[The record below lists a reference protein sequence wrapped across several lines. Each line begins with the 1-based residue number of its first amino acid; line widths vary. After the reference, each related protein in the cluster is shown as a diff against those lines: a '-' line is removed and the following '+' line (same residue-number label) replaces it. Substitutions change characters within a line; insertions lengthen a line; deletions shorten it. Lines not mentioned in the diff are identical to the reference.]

1 MDAVTMDIML
11 TILTAL
17 LIFILVIIVGVIL
30 YALPATLSLPRGRR
44 SGVEPLSI
52 QEAAQRLRLSGQSGP
67 ALVEAARRLVGERMQ
82 YCRRNS
88 FDLYPRAFARGYGYC
103 QQSAYALAALLTELG
118 FSARVVTA
126 FRNDF
131 PGEGVGGHAW
141 VHVAVDGRTQA
152 IDPLHYDPA
161 SGQLTFTP
169 LTRVFEYTSFF
180 RYFAGWG
187 STAVNAHRYYVTGRD
202 S

>member
-1 MDAVTMDIML
+1 MEILL
-11 TILTAL
+11 TIITAILT
-17 LIFILVIIVGVIL
+17 FSLVIIVGVIL

-44 SGVEPLSI
+44 PGIEPLTI
-52 QEAAQRLRLSGQSGP
+52 QEAAQRLRLSGHSGP
-67 ALVEAARRLVGERMQ
+67 ALVEAARLLVGDRMQ

-88 FDLYPRAFARGYGYC
+88 FDLYPSAFARGYGYC
-103 QQSAYALAALLTELG
+103 QQSAYALAALLKELG

-141 VHVAVDGRTQA
+141 VRVEIEGTSQE
-152 IDPLHYDPA
+152 IDPLFYDPTT
-161 SGQLTFTP
+161 GLLNFTP
-169 LTRVFEYTSFF
+169 LTRVFEYTPFF
-180 RYFAGWG
+180 RILAGWG